1 MCFCCCTTRKGNLIY
16 AIVISAIAFI
26 YGIVVMA
33 EFGSKTDIYYY
44 LILAI
49 DYIEENGSN
58 LSGNGYQRIF
68 SIPGINTRRSTAEE
82 AYEYSKE
89 ILDNESMNRINSFT
103 YDYLKTQSYGLVKS
117 LKGIENGL
125 GVILFVF
132 ALLFLVAAIVFLI
145 FAWGIKETQVMKA
158 KIFKI
163 FNFIRIITYA
173 LAIIFIFYQYY
184 MELCLFLQ

>member
-26 YGIVVMA
+26 YGIVIMA
-33 EFGSKTDIYYY
+33 EFGSKTDIYDY

-103 YDYLKTQSYGLVKS
+103 YDYLKTQS
-117 LKGIENGL
+117 
-125 GVILFVF
+125 
-132 ALLFLVAAIVFLI
+132 
-145 FAWGIKETQVMKA
+145 
-158 KIFKI
+158 
-163 FNFIRIITYA
+163 
-173 LAIIFIFYQYY
+173 
-184 MELCLFLQ
+184 

>member
-145 FAWGIKETQVMKA
+145 FAWGIKETGMWGW
-158 KIFKI
+158 I
-163 FNFIRIITYA
+163 
-173 LAIIFIFYQYY
+173 
-184 MELCLFLQ
+184 